1 MKRLLAGLS
10 LARLSLLSVLLLP
23 QLSWG
28 QASAALLER
37 LKFTSVELLIYT
49 DQLQRFERTACSDTV
64 VSNYTLGS
72 AKQKLLSQL
81 NPEHRAEFEQLFG
94 SEQIAQL
101 LRENK
106 AGVESMLGPQ
116 RLLGG
121 DKNLDEQQRAACRE
135 LGEVFQNN
143 YLQTRQDLQQL
154 FDQYRN

>member
-1 MKRLLAGLS
+1 MRRLIYGLS
-10 LARLSLLSVLLLP
+10 ALSVLLLS

-28 QASAALLER
+28 QASAALIER

-49 DQLQRFERTACSDTV
+49 DQLQRFERTACSANV
-64 VSNYTLGS
+64 VSNYAQDS
-72 AKQKLLSQL
+72 ARQQLLSQL

-94 SEQIAQL
+94 SQQIALL

-106 AGVESMLGPQ
+106 AGVETMLGPQ

-121 DKNLDEQQRAACRE
+121 DKNLNEQQRTACRE
-135 LGEVFQNN
+135 LGAVFQDN
-143 YLQTRQDLQQL
+143 YLQTQQDLQLL